1 MMSAAVA
8 VIHAMAALTTT
19 GLRAGLAPRAIVAAK
34 LADGAPIFAPGDHE
48 GLEWKSGTK
57 LPTLED
63 LQDTCHMVADGSA
76 YNLFLCLTPPSGDSD
91 CQQDDNFSA
100 YYGQPVYLCPGGW
113 ALPPM

>member
-1 MMSAAVA
+1 MMSAVVA
-8 VIHAMAALTTT
+8 AIHAMAALMT
-19 GLRAGLAPRAIVAAK
+19 GLRTGPTTRAVVSAKLSNEAPAVAA
-34 LADGAPIFAPGDHE
+34 GDHD

-91 CQQDDNFSA
+91 CQHSENFSA
-100 YYGQPVYLCPGGW
+100 HYGQPVYLCPGGW